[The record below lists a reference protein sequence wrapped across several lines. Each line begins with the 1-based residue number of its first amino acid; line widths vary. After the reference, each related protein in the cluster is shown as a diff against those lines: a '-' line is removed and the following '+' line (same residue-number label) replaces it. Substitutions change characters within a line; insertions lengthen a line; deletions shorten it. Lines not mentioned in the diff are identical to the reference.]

1 MPTMM
6 LAFSPV
12 PDVYAGSTRLI
23 SRAGS
28 PASEGAWTAQGSNL
42 CPPAC
47 EAGAHTA
54 ELAVR
59 SPARSEDTGRPGNFK
74 TRGIGTIVP

>member
-23 SRAGS
+23 SRAGP
-28 PASEGAWTAQGSNL
+28 PASGGAWTTQGSNL
-42 CPPAC
+42 RPPAC
-47 EAGAHTA
+47 EAGAHAA

-59 SPARSEDTGRPGNFK
+59 SRSGSRTLVPAL
-74 TRGIGTIVP
+74 